1 MCVKPSALM
10 VAKKDLE
17 DWIALVQ
24 TWMNMYQ
31 LKMNEDKTEFP
42 IISSKQSAT
51 KIPPLPL
58 TIGDLD
64 IEPATKASGLG
75 ILLDSHATMEAHVND
90 ICKTAFFQ
98 LHSISKLRKV
108 NGPIFI
114 RNNSP
119 CIYYQQ
125 TGLL

>member
-17 DWIALVQ
+17 DCIALVQ
-24 TWMNMYQ
+24 TWMNTYQ
-31 LKMNEDKTEFP
+31 LKLNEDKTEFL

-51 KIPPLPL
+51 KITPLPL

-75 ILLDSHATMEAHVND
+75 VLLDSHASMEAHVNN
-90 ICKTAFFQ
+90 ICKAAFFQ
-98 LHSISKLRKV
+98 FHSISKLR
-108 NGPIFI
+108 
-114 RNNSP
+114 R
-119 CIYYQQ
+119 CIDQSSLETIVHYFS
-125 TGLL
+125 